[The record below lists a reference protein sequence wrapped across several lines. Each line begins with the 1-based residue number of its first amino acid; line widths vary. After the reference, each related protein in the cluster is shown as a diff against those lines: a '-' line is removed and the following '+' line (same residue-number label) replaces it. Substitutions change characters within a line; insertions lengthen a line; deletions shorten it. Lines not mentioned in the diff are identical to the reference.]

1 MGRRMLTGIFF
12 AVLLA
17 LLVWAAVTGM
27 IGNFLRRTLNA
38 LEADGTGV
46 SSAEDVLFDD
56 DSTVDWSEPDQ
67 DVFVESL
74 PSEESSAPKTYE
86 FALTKDYFAVLLE
99 QYSAEV
105 PIRNL
110 TAEFSDGQVIF
121 SGGADV
127 PVLSELLKI
136 PSALVMFLPKT
147 VDCNLYCVP
156 EVSEGRL
163 KVTVVKVTA
172 GSDIISP
179 FLQGEGVLTAVEDFL
194 NDLLTKYLPSHYK
207 MQSAT
212 VSDGGLYVRFLIG
225 KE

>member
-1 MGRRMLTGIFF
+1 MVTGIFF
-12 AVLLA
+12 AVILA
-17 LLVWAAVTGM
+17 LLVWAAVAGV
-27 IGNFLRRTLNA
+27 IGNFLQKTLNA
-38 LEADGTGV
+38 LAADGSAVV
-46 SSAEDVLFDD
+46 SEEDVLFDD
-56 DSTVDWSEPDQ
+56 DSTVDWSEPDR
-67 DVFVESL
+67 DVVEEVPTVEST
-74 PSEESSAPKTYE
+74 APKTYE
-86 FALTKDYFAVLLE
+86 FALTKDYFGVLLE
-99 QYSAEV
+99 QYASEI

-110 TAEFSDGQVIF
+110 TADFSDGQVIF

-147 VDCNLYCVP
+147 VECNLYCIP

-163 KVTVVKVTA
+163 KVTVVKVEA

-212 VSDGGLYVRFLIG
+212 VSDGGLYVRFLI
-225 KE
+225 EEA